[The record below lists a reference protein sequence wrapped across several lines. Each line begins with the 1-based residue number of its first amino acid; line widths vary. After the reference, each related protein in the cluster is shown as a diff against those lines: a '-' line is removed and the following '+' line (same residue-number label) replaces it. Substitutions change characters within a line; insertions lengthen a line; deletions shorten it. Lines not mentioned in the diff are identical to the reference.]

1 MGAALV
7 PVLLS
12 MAAETSSVTG
22 VEVKLVDAL
31 GKETVVSEGEH
42 TLGRGP
48 LLKVF
53 VLAEQRLYL

>member
-7 PVLLS
+7 PALLS
-12 MAAETSSVTG
+12 MAASVTRF
-22 VEVKLVDAL
+22 EVKLVDAL

-53 VLAEQRLYL
+53 VLAE

>member
-7 PVLLS
+7 PALLS
-12 MAAETSSVTG
+12 MAAEISSVTRF
-22 VEVKLVDAL
+22 EVKLVDAL

-53 VLAEQRLYL
+53 VLAE